1 MRPGRGAALAAGAL
15 LLGCPPRP
23 DPPSPAGSPSTAPA
37 ARSSAMTTPPGP
49 FLETPLA
56 SPPLHGTSLPLS
68 PGAPA
73 EPRCRGLQS
82 APRHPGYLAARC
94 DERASLLLL
103 ATREEPQRHRPP
115 VALFR
120 LAEALGVRVVPRT
133 EARELTLR
141 ELLDGAEDEET
152 RRWIGAEAAVKP
164 GGTVSAAVIQLP
176 GLTRTRATR
185 WSNEEQRWTRL
196 AESAEALP
204 PQQQAQAEDWVALLT
219 LDYLAG
225 AILRRSVEEDEA
237 GRLWLLDNQ
246 GTFLERPE
254 PYAVDQL
261 LGRLKRCRQWPEGL
275 RGRLERLDE
284 GELERR
290 LRSGEYEAWLV
301 HRRALQEVG
310 VRRRALAAWLAASA
324 AQ

>member
-1 MRPGRGAALAAGAL
+1 
-15 LLGCPPRP
+15 
-23 DPPSPAGSPSTAPA
+23 
-37 ARSSAMTTPPGP
+37 
-49 FLETPLA
+49 
-56 SPPLHGTSLPLS
+56 
-68 PGAPA
+68 
-73 EPRCRGLQS
+73 
-82 APRHPGYLAARC
+82 
-94 DERASLLLL
+94 
-103 ATREEPQRHRPP
+103 
-115 VALFR
+115 
-120 LAEALGVRVVPRT
+120 VRIVPRT
-133 EARELTLR
+133 DPRELTLR

-164 GGTVSAAVIQLP
+164 GGTVSAAEIQLP
-176 GLTRTRATR
+176 GATRTRATR

-204 PQQQAQAEDWVALLT
+204 PEQRAQAEDWVALLT